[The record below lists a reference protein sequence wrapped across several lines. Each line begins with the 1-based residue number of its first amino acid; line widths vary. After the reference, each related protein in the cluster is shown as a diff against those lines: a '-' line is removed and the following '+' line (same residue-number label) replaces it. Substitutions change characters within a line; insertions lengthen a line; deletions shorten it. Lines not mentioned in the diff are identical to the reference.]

1 MGSITDK
8 PQYVAPSMI
17 RHQFSNAMS
26 CIYKAEV
33 PLYSNLLSLVSD
45 VNNSILERDLSLKQ
59 HLEETD
65 QFSRLQYERHG
76 AIRLGTA
83 SEMATMARFLS
94 VMDMHPVGYYDLS
107 LASLPVHATCFR
119 TLDLDSLNKN
129 PFRLFVSLLRP
140 SLIPEALHSLVGGIL
155 SKRAIFSRRTL
166 ELIQI
171 AEDQGGL
178 SPAQVSEY
186 ISNGL
191 ETFKWTRTSTAT
203 TTEYQMLKSSSP
215 LLADIVAFP
224 TAHINHLT
232 PRTLDIEAVQAGM
245 KSYGLPM
252 KESIEGPPG
261 DRNCLI
267 LLRQTSFKAME
278 DEVLFLGDG
287 GAGVEG
293 RHCARFGEVE
303 QRGAALTPKGRKL
316 YDDLVGEARAR
327 GIGPEMTEAYA
338 KIFARFPDSWDAL
351 RKENLAWLRY
361 YIPESRPHG
370 APGPGADLDT
380 LIAGGW
386 VKYEPITY
394 EDFLPLSAAGIF
406 QSNLGREREGLKS
419 YEPGDDSG
427 DHGRGE
433 LVNAIGLDIHDE
445 MVVYRDLQEKSIK
458 ECLYNFRP

>member
-1 MGSITDK
+1 
-8 PQYVAPSMI
+8 
-17 RHQFSNAMS
+17 MS

-45 VNNSILERDLSLKQ
+45 VNNSILERDPCLRQ
-59 HLEETD
+59 HFEETD
-65 QFSRLQYERHG
+65 QLSRLQFERHG

-94 VMDMHPVGYYDLS
+94 VMDMQPVGYYDLS
-107 LASLPVHATCFR
+107 LASLPVHAACFR

-140 SLIPEALHSLVGGIL
+140 SLIPEALRSLVDGIL
-155 SKRAIFSRRTL
+155 SRRAIFSPRTL
-166 ELIQI
+166 DLIKI
-171 AEDQGGL
+171 AEEQGGL
-178 SPAQVSEY
+178 TPSQVSEY

-203 TTEYQMLKSSSP
+203 EEEYLMLKSSSP

-245 KSYGLPM
+245 QAYGLPM

-261 DRNCLI
+261 NRACPI

-278 DEVLFLGDG
+278 DEVLFLGQEGKDV
-287 GAGVEG
+287 AG

-316 YDDLVGEARAR
+316 YDDLVGEARSK
-327 GIGPEMTEAYA
+327 GIRPEMTAPYS
-338 KIFARFPDSWDAL
+338 KIFSRFPDSWEAL
-351 RKENLAWLRY
+351 RKEELVWLRY
-361 YIPESRPHG
+361 YIPEKKPENSPK
-370 APGPGADLDT
+370 PGTNLDA
-380 LIAGGW
+380 LIADGW
-386 VKYEPITY
+386 IKYEPVTY

-406 QSNLGREREGLKS
+406 QSNLGKEKEGLKS
-419 YEPGDDSG
+419 YEAGDESG
-427 DHGRGE
+427 DHGRKD
-433 LVNAIGLDIHDE
+433 LVNAIELDILDE
-445 MVVYRDLQEKSIK
+445 MALYRDLQEKSLR
-458 ECLYNFRP
+458 ECLAALGH